1 MIVCFS
7 IVRWVKS
14 EAKKE
19 GVDENIAKYDG
30 EIFIPFLCIYICT
43 YLHTYMV
50 MNVLICMCTY
60 VCTYVCRIYLLPT
73 ELFMYVCMY
82 VSTMNSR

>member
-30 EIFIPFLCIYICT
+30 EIFIPFLCTYICT
-43 YLHTYMV
+43 YLHTDMV
-50 MNVLICMCTY
+50 MKVLMYVYIHTY
-60 VCTYVCRIYLLPT
+60 VRMFAEYTYYIQRSLYMC
-73 ELFMYVCMY
+73 VCM
-82 VSTMNSR
+82 